1 MTNKKFWALLIA
13 VVMMISVFS
22 LCALA
27 ADDEPV
33 TLTSAGD
40 SEGETMTTTSTE
52 EPTDNSEE
60 TDTTEPTETK
70 PATETGT
77 ESEPVVTTGS
87 EEENEDGE
95 TAVEENKSWFAKH
108 LNFVIAVAVV
118 IFLVAL
124 YFIIR
129 LCSKKFREKTDKF
142 WKDYNAEFKK
152 LVWPT
157 KQQLWKNT
165 AVVLVTLVAFAA
177 VLALIDFGLG
187 KGVYAL
193 KDLFDFIRPAS

>member
-27 ADDEPV
+27 ADGDEPIV
-33 TLTSAGD
+33 IT
-40 SEGETMTTTSTE
+40 SEGGTE
-52 EPTDNSEE
+52 
-60 TDTTEPTETK
+60 DTTEGSEDTESTEPVETK
-70 PATETGT
+70 PATETDEET
-77 ESEPVVTTGS
+77 TPVVTTGS
-87 EEENEDGE
+87 EEDGE
-95 TAVEENKSWFAKH
+95 TEVVENKSWFAKH
-108 LNFVIAVAVV
+108 INFVIAVAVV

-129 LCSKKFREKTDKF
+129 LFSKKFREKTDKF
-142 WKDYNAEFKK
+142 WKDYNAEFRK

-165 AVVLVTLVAFAA
+165 AVVLVTLVVFAA